1 MMVWVS
7 LLLAFSA
14 FTTIAATME
23 RHQGPL
29 GTDTLGQRHLLLWRL
44 GGYALL
50 AISLLPCLG
59 QWNTSVALATWV
71 GLLAFSAG
79 ALGLMFTY
87 FERHLR
93 GLAWLAALLG
103 MALWLVLP

>member
-14 FTTIAATME
+14 FTVIASSME
-23 RHQGPL
+23 RHRDPL
-29 GTDTLGQRHLLLWRL
+29 GTGQLGHRPLMLWRM

-50 AISLLPCLG
+50 AVSLLPCLA
-59 QWNTSVALATWV
+59 QWNTSVALAAWI

-79 ALGLMFTY
+79 ALGLMLTY
-87 FERHLR
+87 CERHLR
-93 GLAWLAALLG
+93 GLAWLTALLG

>member
-14 FTTIAATME
+14 FTTIASTME
-23 RHQGPL
+23 RHLEPL
-29 GTDTLGQRHLLLWRL
+29 GTETLGQRRLLLWRL

-50 AISLLPCLG
+50 GISLLPCLG

-71 GLLAFSAG
+71 GLLTFAAG

-87 FERHLR
+87 LERHIHH
-93 GLAWLAALLG
+93 LALLTALLG
-103 MALWLVLP
+103 MALWLAWL